1 MGKDLALEF
10 RCMCDNGWLQPG
22 CVHEMESGYIINFP
36 TLVRLASEQGISLR
50 ELLKRGFHGRSIIVP
65 VAEVK
70 QE

>member
-1 MGKDLALEF
+1 MKRFKQGRKFSIAVPLTSEE
-10 RCMCDNGWLQPG
+10 RE
-22 CVHEMESGYIINFP
+22 V
-36 TLVRLASEQGISLR
+36 LVRLASEQGISLAQLVRELMGLR